1 MKTRFL
7 LLLLGL
13 LQAGVSFAGVT
24 VSSVA
29 PVKTTNY
36 SGLLVEADALTG
48 HVPNQSLVTGEWG
61 LSFTW
66 DGLDTV
72 GYTFESTMWFEDEA
86 GVKVPFIKDGG
97 GPVVTEVV
105 EEYQVSLD
113 AVTTTD
119 QHTFGLAFRPQTKL
133 LPNKRY
139 TMKAKW
145 RAKRAGENYG
155 TIFILVTPHS
165 SAPNTQLYFHFQNT
179 TSGDAALNASTHVV
193 LDSWTRRWMI
203 ESSTTQNTFSASVT
217 VSTLRFDDFDV
228 AATSATIS
236 NLVRIQLKHAVS
248 GAVVYTS
255 PGQLF
260 SQSVMSHAG
269 GLGADA
275 TVASASATM
284 NLQFSVPPGVLDA
297 SEEYVPVLQV
307 SHNELP
313 AGPTD
318 TSDGERAFAAQRLLS
333 LTGKIFFGSIVT
345 YGNEMSNDPVADLYP
360 AALPLPTST
369 LAVVPGQGVIPTAPG
384 ATFGGTPL
392 AVEILSNG
400 DAVYGDGTEIPVT
413 AAGTVVHQGVTFNR
427 SGVVLKMSGAKAASV
442 TVRLPRGMGY
452 TYTAGTRV
460 MKNKITAADMTLESN
475 LLPSGMAAFV
485 LSGTTYVTLE
495 RLPLVFGSGGISFST
510 ATGKFTFVPTAVV
523 YDDALELLTLES
535 YGLNNLLQWPAG
547 VPLHAGNSQVFRTAT
562 VSGQDTVQVSVAED
576 GAAFIEALKLGFNAG
591 AWWTHFPTYW
601 LVSTSGAG
609 TADSVFEIVNDVVDQ
624 DSLLGGVQG
633 IAAYYTPDTKPETGK
648 KECPSGVPA
657 VGVRFFALTNQDQ
670 EMQFL
675 ADGSLDADMTA
686 AADNAP
692 LLSFAWGTFQ
702 STPTQ
707 LFAHRISR
715 TNGNGMVGKAMLPGH
730 FLTWRGAAVDGLET
744 QNRTAAVHLSGRG
757 FGSGGTQVEHPHQA
771 AYSSGAADYAGFNL
785 RKSELTSCEGVC
797 RIGGSG
803 AENYSLLDAT
813 KLYVRSGGIS
823 GMIQSPDDLG
833 PLLINGFDF
842 SLDGIKLAFL
852 DNCVAGSAL
861 DGGVTVGGASPAHPC
876 EFTVDFLGLKL
887 WSNGALNKG
896 EVDPN
901 QSPKL
906 LDYWKTSIAVLSMDF
921 VQPSPCDGPGAE
933 TFLSLGVDTAL
944 PGLTDK
950 TLQGILGFN
959 HNGSLVTKAQQ
970 TAEQFAQTQLDSRL
984 RVPGNIKL
992 KGPGSASYSMSPLC
1006 GVYLNHWPG
1015 NGVEPTLGYASIAG
1029 SVDVPFFENLKVH
1042 AHASSNSE
1050 SSANAIVHVM
1060 QPPPEAG
1067 PFTQAEFDPGN
1078 LGVPVVSG
1086 SPLNLTTYRTAATYR
1101 VHAMKNWLGMVDFDF
1116 PMKWNVSQRCF
1127 EMGPLDLEEDHLVLL
1142 KVKSRARTITPTTAD
1157 LKFSAELGVS
1167 LPSIDASALIGQ
1179 ALEGVGVSSPLGAIQ
1194 SVVPGFGAVMSDLA
1208 SFEQLLADT
1217 PENLVRQPLIEAVAA
1232 ARLTLPSN
1240 ANATQVQSA
1249 LLGHLNDF
1257 FNDAAQATD
1266 TALSWKQP
1274 VMVRLNKVDSISS
1287 SLKSMI
1293 GNTATVLA
1301 VANALATAISGSP
1314 SPAVPEEVEETLG
1327 TAYGALTL
1335 LQSGIADV
1343 RSGIN
1348 AISLSPDWAPVLT
1361 TGLADLPDAAAPLAQ
1376 TDAQIADAI
1385 LNRFLGSA
1393 SAAQISEEMRV
1404 HVSDTRDRLRS
1415 AVDSIFAG
1423 INEMLQSASGDVPFL
1438 SPKDAEGSS
1447 LADLADM
1454 QFGKIDGQARINGDT
1469 LHELRLDADLKLALG
1484 MDLDFH
1490 GYLLYRDLS
1499 SDTPSNACRTSAGV
1513 AAELTLGASTKFD
1526 FGAPPAPTEL
1536 EVEAKF
1542 AFGSS
1547 GMVNGL
1553 AGRFGVAGDG
1563 FKLGVLTIK
1572 QAELGFGFGGNDAY
1586 LYGKGAGKS
1595 DWADIEAAVFLGRA
1609 CNPSDVMSRV
1619 DSEVSALLN
1628 RPEVNSV
1635 FSGGSQPVYGLYAF
1649 GYGSISINAL
1659 IGIPPSPM
1667 LNLKAGCGM
1676 GGFYFTRHLDV
1687 PGDDYAVALG
1697 LRQDFGVSGEV
1708 LCLADISARLS
1719 MIGATTFNTDNPL
1732 NVLPLL
1738 SDPLGHPIVGT
1749 GKADVSLEVGVSPFD
1764 FTLHKTLRMNFSY
1777 QPGPSLDF
1785 DLDL

>member
-7 LLLLGL
+7 LCLLSLSL
-13 LQAGVSFAGVT
+13 ANVCLAGVT

-29 PVKTTNY
+29 AVKTTNY

-86 GVKVPFIKDGG
+86 GVKVPFIKNGG
-97 GPVVTEVV
+97 GPVFTEVV

-155 TIFILVTPHS
+155 VIFFGVLPDT

-179 TSGDAALNASTHVV
+179 TSGDAALNAATHVT
-193 LDSWTRRWMI
+193 LNSWTRRWMI
-203 ESSTTQNTFSASVT
+203 ESSTTQNTFSAAVT
-217 VSTLRFDDFDV
+217 VATLRFDDFDV

-248 GAVVYTS
+248 GAVAYTS

-260 SQSVMSHAG
+260 SQSVMSHTG
-269 GLGADA
+269 GVGANA
-275 TVASASATM
+275 AVALASATM

-297 SEEYVPVLQV
+297 SAEYVPVLQV
-307 SHNELP
+307 SHNELL

-318 TSDGERAFAAQRLLS
+318 TSDGEQAFATQRLLS

-345 YGNEMSNDPVADLYP
+345 YGNEISNDPVVDLYP

-369 LAVVPGQGVIPTAPG
+369 LAVVSGQGVIPTAPG

-413 AAGTVVHQGVTFNR
+413 AAGTVVHQGVTFQR

-442 TVRLPRGMGY
+442 TVRMPRGMGY
-452 TYTAGTRV
+452 TYTAGSRV

-510 ATGKFTFVPTAVV
+510 ATGRFTFIPTAVV

-562 VSGQDTVQVSVAED
+562 VSGQDTAQVGAGTD
-576 GAAFIEALKLGFNAG
+576 GAALIHALKLGFNAG
-591 AWWTHFPTYW
+591 AWWTHFPAYW
-601 LVSTSGAG
+601 LVSTSGPG
-609 TADSVFEIVNDVVDQ
+609 TQDSVFEIVNDVVSQ
-624 DSLLGGVQG
+624 NSKLGGVQG
-633 IAAYYTPDTKPETGK
+633 IAAYYTPDTKPEPGK
-648 KECPSGVPA
+648 AECPSGVPA
-657 VGVRFFALTNQDQ
+657 VGARFFALTNQDE
-670 EMQFL
+670 EMSFL
-675 ADGSLDADMTA
+675 SDGSLDSEMTA
-686 AADNAP
+686 SADSAP
-692 LLSFAWGTFQ
+692 LLSFVWGTFQ

-715 TNGNGMVGKAMLPGH
+715 TNGTGMKGKAMLPGH
-730 FLTWRGAAVDGLET
+730 FLTSRGTAISGLAT
-744 QNRTAAVHLSGRG
+744 KNRTAAVHLSGRG

-771 AYSSGAADYAGFNL
+771 GYTTGAADYAGFNL
-785 RKSELTSCEGVC
+785 RKSELTNCEGVS

-823 GMIQSPDDLG
+823 GTIQSPDDLG

-842 SLDGIKLAFL
+842 SLEGIKLAFL

-861 DGGVTVGGASPAHPC
+861 DGGVTVGGPSPVHPC
-876 EFTVDFLGLKL
+876 QFTVDFLGLKL
-887 WSNGALNKG
+887 WSNGALDRG
-896 EVDPN
+896 LVAPN

-906 LDYWKTSIAVLSMDF
+906 LDYWKTSIAVLSMNF
-921 VQPSPCDGPGAE
+921 VQPSPCAGPGAE
-933 TFLSLGVDTAL
+933 TFLALGVDTSL
-944 PGLTDK
+944 PGLTEK
-950 TLQGILGFN
+950 SLQGILGFN
-959 HNGSLVTKAQQ
+959 FNGSLVTKAQQ
-970 TAEQFAQTQLDSRL
+970 TEAQFALTQLDSRL

-992 KGPGSASYSMSPLC
+992 KGPGSSSYSMTPLC

-1015 NGVEPTLGYASIAG
+1015 NGGQPVLGYASIAG
-1029 SVDVPFFENLKVH
+1029 TVDVPFFENLKVH
-1042 AHASSNSE
+1042 AHASSNSQ

-1060 QPPPEAG
+1060 QPPAQAG

-1078 LGVPVVSG
+1078 LGVPLVANV
-1086 SPLNLTTYRTAATYR
+1086 PLDLNTYRTDASYR
-1101 VHAMKNWLGMVDFDF
+1101 VHAMKNWLGLVDFDF

-1127 EMGPLDLEEDHLVLL
+1127 EMGPTDSVVEQLLVAD
-1142 KVKSRARTITPTTAD
+1142 VKSRARTITPTTAD
-1157 LKFSAELGVS
+1157 LKFNAELGVS
-1167 LPSIDASALIGQ
+1167 LPSIDAGALVGQ
-1179 ALEGVGVSSPLGAIQ
+1179 ALEGVGVGSPLAAIQ
-1194 SVVPGFGAVMSDLA
+1194 SAVPGFGTVMSDLA

-1217 PENLVRQPLIEAVAA
+1217 PENLVRQPLIEAVEA
-1232 ARLTLPSN
+1232 ARLSLPVN
-1240 ANATQVQSA
+1240 ASTAQVQAA
-1249 LLGHLNDF
+1249 LLSHLNSF
-1257 FNDAAQATD
+1257 FSQAATATD
-1266 TALSWKQP
+1266 AALSWKQP

-1293 GNTATVLA
+1293 FNTATVVA
-1301 VANALATAISGSP
+1301 VADALAGVLGGADSTV
-1314 SPAVPEEVEETLG
+1314 VPEEVKETLG

-1335 LQSGIADV
+1335 LQNGIADV

-1348 AISLSPDWAPVLT
+1348 AISLSPDWAPVLS
-1361 TGLADLPDAAAPLAQ
+1361 TGLADLPNATAPLTQ
-1376 TDAQIADAI
+1376 TNAEIADAL
-1385 LNRFLGSA
+1385 LNRFLGS
-1393 SAAQISEEMRV
+1393 SGAAQISEEMRV
-1404 HVSDTRDRLRS
+1404 HVSDTRDRLRGS
-1415 AVDSIFAG
+1415 VDSIFAG
-1423 INEMLQSASGDVPFL
+1423 INEMLQAASGGAPYL
-1438 SPKDAEGSS
+1438 SPPGVG
-1447 LADLADM
+1447 DLANLK
-1454 QFGKIDGQARINGDT
+1454 FGKIDGQARINGDT
-1469 LHELRLDADLKLALG
+1469 LHELRLDADLRLALG

-1499 SDTPSNACRTSAGV
+1499 SDTPSNNCRTSAGV
-1513 AAELTLGASTKFD
+1513 ASELTLGASTKFD
-1526 FGAPPAPTEL
+1526 FGAPPAPTKL

-1628 RPEVNSV
+1628 RPEVDSV

-1649 GYGSISINAL
+1649 GYGSISVNAL

-1676 GGFYFTRHLDV
+1676 GGFYFTRELDG
-1687 PGDDYAVALG
+1687 PGGNYAVALG

-1764 FTLHKTLRMNFSY
+1764 FMLHKTLRMNFSY